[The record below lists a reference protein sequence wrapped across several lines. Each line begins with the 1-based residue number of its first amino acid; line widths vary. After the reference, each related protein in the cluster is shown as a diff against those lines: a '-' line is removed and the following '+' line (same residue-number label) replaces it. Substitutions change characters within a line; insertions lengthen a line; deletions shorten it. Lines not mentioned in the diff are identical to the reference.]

1 MAFWNKLFGRAPAG
15 EAEAA
20 PIAPAPPVPEPSPV
34 PPPVVPATLPVHEMG
49 ELLRGL
55 TQEKRT
61 LHSVLLNLARA
72 ARPELAARLEGL
84 SPAEVTLDT
93 ESQVS
98 VHELAMQLRFQANTV
113 AAFAL
118 LARASRGAL
127 SDWRVEPA
135 DLGLVQDAFG
145 GAGESDFA
153 RAMAGLRT
161 RRTALDVLEDLARDS
176 GNERVRDFA
185 KKLREVHP
193 TGHFRVNDEQT
204 ALTGLLVDR
213 GKPMN
218 PHTMMAI
225 CLFVDTDAGLL
236 GPEMLP
242 ELIEHADT
250 VDTSLYAM
258 VAAAQ
263 AFGLPLVALALDE
276 ALPADSADFL
286 AELTRASASSLIA
299 CYRRQGSPGRW
310 WERLAVAADA
320 ARVELEYELEF
331 SGLVMLSPPEPV
343 SGSQVL
349 GRQGDFWTVH
359 SGQGMTVQRPEVF
372 PARLRELES
381 SSLVRF
387 DSAEPERYLLR
398 SRLVHAVHEAVRPV
412 QRESLRANPELLTT
426 LLRFLRTD
434 RAHSLLEGLVH
445 KDTLE
450 GLLAVL
456 EEDRTLDFHFYAPLA
471 QALRTAERM
480 DWLALPVVLRLCE
493 DDTLKLRGAYKQFD
507 GKRLATLVRQRL
519 SDQLFSEEPEVRLTA
534 ARLLATRDG
543 AGEGQT
549 RILAEDLLASVLQE
563 PDPVLVAA
571 ATEGLV
577 RLVLLEDLPGLVEVG
592 ASTLQPT
599 QEDLLDR
606 DEVARQLEQIRVW
619 VSELA
624 RKDELEPL
632 KLPFTD
638 QQGHVVDELAQSLA
652 ETLAAAQQ
660 GCRSDRSHLDHVYLA
675 VVSEAEVRETGLE
688 LVEGFRKLARS
699 EKKSLHQLMR
709 EGSERV
715 QLYHRSWLEES
726 SRPPVL
732 GGWHGPY
739 TVFHQGP
746 GQEVGVFIE
755 PGKPSPLF
763 LELVERQRRAAEVRV
778 VRLVEEGSKPPRG
791 MDVIEH
797 SYRTERAFEPRQIQL
812 LQVRSARFVPL
823 VMELYAFLPSD
834 LTPAERPL
842 VAALLDLY
850 QNKRTGTLWENAL
863 QSDIEVSVERPGRE
877 ALKPRLN
884 RLSQRFGLPE
894 GALAGIQVPG
904 FD

>member
-1 MAFWNKLFGRAPAG
+1 
-15 EAEAA
+15 
-20 PIAPAPPVPEPSPV
+20 
-34 PPPVVPATLPVHEMG
+34 MG

-61 LHSVLLNLARA
+61 LHSVLLNLARSA
-72 ARPELAARLEGL
+72 QPALATRLEGL
-84 SPAEVTLDT
+84 APADVALDA
-93 ESQVS
+93 ESQAS
-98 VHELAMQLRFQANTV
+98 IHELAMQLRFQANTV

-118 LARASRGAL
+118 LARASRGEL
-127 SDWRVEPA
+127 NDWKVEPV

-145 GAGESDFA
+145 GSGESEFA
-153 RAMAGLRT
+153 RTIAGLRT

-176 GNERVRDFA
+176 SNERVRAFA
-185 KKLREVHP
+185 RKLREVHP
-193 TGHFRVNDEQT
+193 SGHFRVNDEQT

-276 ALPADSADFL
+276 ALPGESAAFL
-286 AELTRASASSLIA
+286 AELTRSMGSSLAA
-299 CYRRQGSPGRW
+299 CYRRQGRPGRW
-310 WERLAVAADA
+310 WERLAVAEDA

-331 SGLVMLSPPEPV
+331 SGLVMLSPPPPV
-343 SGSQVL
+343 NAQQVL
-349 GRQGDFWTVH
+349 ARQGDFWTVH
-359 SGQGMTVQRPEVF
+359 SGQGIPVQRAEVF
-372 PARLRELES
+372 PARLRELDS

-387 DSAEPERYLLR
+387 DPAEPERFLLR
-398 SRLVHAVHEAVRPV
+398 SRLSRAVHEAVRPV
-412 QRESLRANPELLTT
+412 QRESLRANPELITT

-434 RAHSLLEGLVH
+434 RAQSLLEGLVH

-450 GLLAVL
+450 GLLTVL
-456 EEDRTLDFHFYAPLA
+456 EEDRTVDFLFYAPLA
-471 QALRTAERM
+471 RALRTAERM

-493 DDTLKLRGAYKQFD
+493 DDTLKLRGTYKQFD

-549 RILAEDLLASVLQE
+549 RILAEDLLASVLQD
-563 PDPVLVAA
+563 PDPVLVAS

-592 ASTLQPT
+592 ASTLHAT

-638 QQGHVVDELAQSLA
+638 QQGHVVDELALPLA

-688 LVEGFRKLARS
+688 LVEGFRKVARS
-699 EKKSLHQLMR
+699 EKKSLYQLMR
-709 EGSERV
+709 EGAERV

-726 SRPPVL
+726 SRPPLL

-739 TVFHQGP
+739 TVFHQSP

-763 LELVERQRRAAEVRV
+763 LELVERQRRGAEVRV

-797 SYRTERAFEPRQIQL
+797 SYRTERAFEPRQMQL
-812 LQVRSARFVPL
+812 LQVRSARFVPM
-823 VMELYAFLPSD
+823 VMELYAFLPTD
-834 LTPAERPL
+834 LTPPERPL

-863 QSDIEVSVERPGRE
+863 QSEVEVSVERPDRE

-884 RLSQRFGLPE
+884 RLCQRFGLPE
-894 GALAGIQVPG
+894 GTLADIEVPG
-904 FD
+904 FGN